1 MIVAA
6 GCGDIMS
13 TPGRQKADRP
23 DPRIVSDASK
33 TEESLMRPSFILAA
47 AASCTVIALSV
58 PAASAASDPARQAEV
73 SKRGAE
79 VMPFELKATTHIFT
93 KTDDGGVQ
101 EVVARN
107 PRDTEQIRLIREHLR
122 QIAREFR
129 KGDFSAPAQ
138 IHGMAMPGL
147 AELKRARPGEVDI
160 RYQDLDNGGELR
172 YSTRNVALVAALHR
186 WFDAQLSDHG
196 ADAMA
201 GHMHD
206 HMMGRD

>member
-1 MIVAA
+1 MMRTGFLLAIAA
-6 GCGDIMS
+6 SCSVIAVS
-13 TPGRQKADRP
+13 IPPASA
-23 DPRIVSDASK
+23 VSDAG
-33 TEESLMRPSFILAA
+33 
-47 AASCTVIALSV
+47 
-58 PAASAASDPARQAEV
+58 RQAEV

-79 VMPFELKATTHIFT
+79 VRPFELKATTHIFT

-101 EVVARN
+101 EVVAKN
-107 PRDTEQIRLIREHLR
+107 PKDTEQIRRIREHLR
-122 QIAREFR
+122 QIAGEFR
-129 KGDFSAPAQ
+129 KGDFSAPTQ

-147 AELKRARPGEVDI
+147 AELKHAKPGEVDI
-160 RYQDLDNGGELR
+160 HYRDLDNGGELR
-172 YSTRNVALVAALHR
+172 FSTRNVSLVTALHR

>member
-1 MIVAA
+1 MMRTHFLLAIAA
-6 GCGDIMS
+6 SCSVIAVS
-13 TPGRQKADRP
+13 ISPASA
-23 DPRIVSDASK
+23 VSDAS
-33 TEESLMRPSFILAA
+33 
-47 AASCTVIALSV
+47 
-58 PAASAASDPARQAEV
+58 RQAEV

-79 VMPFELKATTHIFT
+79 VMPFELNATTHIFT

-107 PRDTEQIRLIREHLR
+107 PKDTEQIRLIREHLR
-122 QIAREFR
+122 RIAGEFR
-129 KGDFSAPAQ
+129 KGDFSAPTQ

-147 AELKRARPGEVDI
+147 AELKHAKPGEVDI
-160 RYQDLDNGGELR
+160 RYRDLDNGAELR
-172 YSTRNVALVAALHR
+172 YSTRSASLVAALHQ